1 MASIRGSRT
10 ANFIRNLVSGRS
22 VWTGGYKIQED
33 GLLAWTD
40 SNPWDSSASSL
51 LADGEPNGSNEFCV
65 GQFGNNLKDVKCEYK
80 KRFVCQKDPKPM

>member
-51 LADGEPNGSNEFCV
+51 LDGEPIGSNEFCV
-65 GQFGNNLKDVKCEYK
+65 ELKGDNLNDLTCAF
-80 KRFVCQKDPKPM
+80 KRPFVCQKDPKPM